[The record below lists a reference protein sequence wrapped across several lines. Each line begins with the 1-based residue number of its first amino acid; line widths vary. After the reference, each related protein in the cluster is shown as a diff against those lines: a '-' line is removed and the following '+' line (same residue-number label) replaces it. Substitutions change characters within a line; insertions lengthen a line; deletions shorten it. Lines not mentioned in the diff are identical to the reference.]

1 MTTNDPLA
9 LAGATYS
16 WMHQASLSHAL
27 RTLAEVGFRQVE
39 LTTASPHLQ
48 TRSTGYLERHQLLR
62 ELRSLGLTVTSVNPG
77 FLDINLLSPHDGFR
91 ALSLEVMRSEIEI
104 AADLGA
110 PIVVMMPGRRHALSP
125 APDEA
130 CRWWLRQALEVLV
143 RRAEELGVGLA
154 LETNPYGYLG
164 TAQDLVEVADEI
176 DSPHLGIA
184 YDVANTVDHGDVA
197 QGVRAVQERLMIAH
211 VSDTWKDR
219 WAHTSPGRGEV
230 DFAAYADALR
240 AIDYRGPTV
249 YELIDMQP
257 PMPRLV
263 DDIAAL
269 GSHGWTT
276 STIGEL
282 PTYPPYGRSARAAQG
297 RS

>member
-1 MTTNDPLA
+1 MTTSSPLP

-16 WMHQASLSHAL
+16 WMHQDSLSHAL

-48 TRSTGYLERHQLLR
+48 TRSAGYLERHQLLR
-62 ELRSLGLTVTSVNPG
+62 ELRSLELSVTSVNPG

-91 ALSLEVMRSEIEI
+91 ALSLEVMLSEIEI

-130 CRWWLRQALEVLV
+130 CRWWLRQALEILV
-143 RRAEELGVGLA
+143 RRGEQLGVALA

-164 TAQDLVEVADEI
+164 TAHELIAIADDI

-184 YDVANTVDHGDVA
+184 YDVANTIDHGDVA
-197 QGVRAVQERLMIAH
+197 EGVRAVRDRLLIAH

-219 WAHTSPGRGEV
+219 WAHTSPGRGEI
-230 DFAAYADALR
+230 DFGAYADALR
-240 AIDYRGPTV
+240 AVGYAGPTV
-249 YELIDMQP
+249 YELIDMEP

-263 DDIAAL
+263 DDVAAL
-269 GSHGWTT
+269 GEHGWTT
-276 STIGEL
+276 EATGAL
-282 PTYPPYGRSARAAQG
+282 PSFDRR
-297 RS
+297 

>member
-1 MTTNDPLA
+1 MTTTSPLP

-16 WMHQASLSHAL
+16 WMHQDSLSHAL

-48 TRSTGYLERHQLLR
+48 SRSAGYLERHQLLR
-62 ELRSLGLTVTSVNPG
+62 ELRSLGLSVTSVNPG

-91 ALSLEVMRSEIEI
+91 ALSLDVMLSEIEI

-130 CRWWLRQALEVLV
+130 CRWWLRQALEILV
-143 RRAEELGVGLA
+143 RRGEQLGVALA

-164 TAQDLVEVADEI
+164 TAHELIAIADEI

-184 YDVANTVDHGDVA
+184 YDVANTIDHGDVA
-197 QGVRAVQERLMIAH
+197 EGVRAVRDRLLIAH
-211 VSDTWKDR
+211 VSDTWRDR
-219 WAHTSPGRGEV
+219 WAHTSPGRGEI

-240 AIDYRGPTV
+240 SVGYAGPTV
-249 YELIDMQP
+249 YELIDMEP

-269 GSHGWTT
+269 GAHGWTT
-276 STIGEL
+276 AVTGAL
-282 PTYPPYGRSARAAQG
+282 PSFDRR
-297 RS
+297 